1 MCSQRSNS
9 VTEKWSYR
17 PKILKLKEIQRN
29 TQKICSGWERLL
41 EMPATKHHW
50 LLLGAPELPLLSG
63 CSLRRWSKSKRY
75 RQLPS
80 MSPDVCF
87 FFFFSSKSWQKSKIR
102 HSHISENATLTICN
116 IHIFMPNGGASI
128 ALKLLIY
135 HGQPSGW
142 ELRLELQSLPS

>member
-29 TQKICSGWERLL
+29 TQKICSGWKRLL

-80 MSPDVCF
+80 MSPDVFCF
-87 FFFFSSKSWQKSKIR
+87 FFFLQKTGKRVKLGTARSQRMPHSPFVTFTFLCQMEGPASLWSFSFTMVSLQA
-102 HSHISENATLTICN
+102 EN
-116 IHIFMPNGGASI
+116 FD
-128 ALKLLIY
+128 
-135 HGQPSGW
+135 
-142 ELRLELQSLPS
+142 